1 MNHFHKKF
9 HLSFLYIN
17 HRKDK
22 EKSNKG
28 SIVALYYFYP
38 HKTPQ
43 HLAIEA

>member
-22 EKSNKG
+22 EKSNKS
-28 SIVALYYFYP
+28 SIVALYYFCP
-38 HKTPQ
+38 HKLVQRIAT
-43 HLAIEA
+43 EA

>member
-22 EKSNKG
+22 EKSNKS
-28 SIVALYYFYP
+28 SIVTLYYFFP
-38 HKTPQ
+38 NRTLQ
-43 HLAIEA
+43 HVAVEA